1 MSCNFLDAM
10 QHRFACK
17 LYDRDK
23 KISETDLNNLLKVA
37 QLSPTSFGLE
47 MIHYRVVVSDEYN
60 KGIFKACFEQE
71 SVLTAP
77 LVIVPT
83 VLREDY
89 YDVDG
94 EFVKQRALRFPSTLK
109 EFKDDFRG
117 YYNFLKENNRLVSW
131 AKSQT
136 YISIANMMTYAQT
149 IGISSCAIEG
159 YDEDKVL
166 ELLKLDKEKWAVG
179 LICCFGY
186 SKENEREKIRE
197 DIKDIVT
204 IY

>member
-1 MSCNFLDAM
+1 MNSNFLDAM

-17 LYDRDK
+17 LYHRDK
-23 KISETDLNNLLKVA
+23 KINDKDLQNLLKVA

-47 MIHYRVVVSDEYN
+47 MIHYRVVVSDSYN
-60 KGIFKACFEQE
+60 KDLYNACFEQD
-71 SVLTAP
+71 SVKTAP
-77 LVIVPT
+77 CVIIPT
-83 VLREDY
+83 VLREKY

-94 EFVKQRALRFPSTLK
+94 DFVKQRAMRFPSTLD

-117 YYNFLKENNRLVSW
+117 YFTFLKDNNRLIHW

-136 YISIANMMTYAQT
+136 YIAIANMMTYAQT

-159 YDEDKVL
+159 YNEDKVL
-166 ELLKLDKEKWAVG
+166 DLLNLDKDKWAVG

-186 SKENEREKIRE
+186 SKEDEREKIRE
-197 DIKDIVT
+197 KIENIVT